1 MGAGLQ
7 LVLSVDHDLLVGLEA
22 GIRPAPGPSLICATL
37 TGRIATVLSALI
49 TYA

>member
-7 LVLSVDHDLLVGLEA
+7 LVLSVDDDLLVGLEA
-22 GIRPAPGPSLICATL
+22 KSMSAWPSLICATL
-37 TGRIATVLSALI
+37 IGRIATEPSRLT